1 LTPRCC
7 AQRQPVHDG
16 IHVFPSFFGVDRG
29 SLLQLPLA
37 QRTRLPDFAADAP
50 DRAAVGRPD
59 LNGGVRQYDPPGQ
72 SALAARDGNCRTL
85 AATAAAQWR

>member
-7 AQRQPVHDG
+7 AQPQPDGDG
-16 IHVFPSFFGVDRG
+16 IPVFVLFAVDRG

-37 QRTRLPDFAADAP
+37 QRTRLPDFAAAAP

-59 LNGGVRQYDPPGQ
+59 LNGGVRHCDPAGQ
-72 SALAARDGNCRTL
+72 SALAAT
-85 AATAAAQWR
+85 ATAQWR